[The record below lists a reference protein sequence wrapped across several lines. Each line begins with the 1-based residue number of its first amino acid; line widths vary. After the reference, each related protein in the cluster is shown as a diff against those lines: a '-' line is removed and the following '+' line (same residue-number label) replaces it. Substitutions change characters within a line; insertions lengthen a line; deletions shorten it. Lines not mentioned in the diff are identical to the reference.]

1 MLRWSDIDL
10 NNVEWKIPAEKMKMK
25 RPHIIPLSRQAV
37 EVFEEIYPVT
47 GHGQYVFPSI
57 RSVERPMSNNTM
69 NAALRRM
76 GYTKNDMTSHGFRAM
91 SSTVLHEQG
100 WPTDIVER
108 QLAHTEQNKVKSAY
122 DHAEHLPQRRK
133 MMQAWADYLDA
144 LKQGAD
150 VIPLR
155 KVNEG

>member
-1 MLRWSDIDL
+1 
-10 NNVEWKIPAEKMKMK
+10 
-25 RPHIIPLSRQAV
+25 
-37 EVFEEIYPVT
+37 
-47 GHGQYVFPSI
+47 
-57 RSVERPMSNNTM
+57 M

-144 LKQGAD
+144 LKAGGK

-155 KVNEG
+155 RAKG